1 MYRTLY
7 RRCEIVKYEWK
18 KQEKEI
24 YLPKG
29 KPEQIFIKKFRYLTL
44 EGSGNPNESLF
55 SELTGALFS
64 LSYTLKML
72 PKKGITPDGY
82 FDYAV
87 YPLEGI
93 WDLDIDS
100 DFDEIKLD
108 KNKLVYKIMIR
119 QPDFINKEII
129 ETAAEILKKKK
140 TVMYID
146 KIKFEEIED
155 GLAVQMMHTGS
166 YDSETES
173 FEKMKNFCLE
183 NKLNIRSKAHKE
195 IYISNPE
202 RTAPEKLKT
211 VLRYFVK
218 K

>member
-1 MYRTLY
+1 M
-7 RRCEIVKYEWK
+7 KYEWR

-29 KPEQIFIKKFRYLTL
+29 KPELIFIKKFRYLTL

-55 SELTGALFS
+55 SELAGTLFS

-93 WDLDIDS
+93 WALDGS
-100 DFDEIKLD
+100 SNSGGTKLD
-108 KNKLVYKIMIR
+108 KDKLIYKIMIR
-119 QPDFINKEII
+119 QPDFITKETIK
-129 ETAAEILKKKK
+129 TAIEILKKKK
-140 TVMYID
+140 ADGHTD
-146 KIKFEEIED
+146 KVKFEEAED
-155 GLAVQMMHTGS
+155 GLSVQMMHTGS

-173 FEKMKNFCLE
+173 FEKMKDFCQE
-183 NKLNIRSKAHKE
+183 NELKIRSKAHKE

-202 RTAPEKLKT
+202 RTAQEKLKT
-211 VLRYFVK
+211 VLRYFVEK
-218 K
+218 

>member
-1 MYRTLY
+1 MG
-7 RRCEIVKYEWK
+7 YEWR

-29 KPEQIFIKKFRYLTL
+29 KPELVFIKKFRYLTL
-44 EGSGNPNESLF
+44 EGSGDPNESLF
-55 SELTGALFS
+55 SELTGTLFS
-64 LSYTLKML
+64 LSYTIKML

-93 WDLDIDS
+93 WDLDGSSDS
-100 DFDEIKLD
+100 DEIKLD
-108 KNKLVYKIMIR
+108 KDKLIYKIMIR
-119 QPDFINKEII
+119 QPDFINKETI

-140 TVMYID
+140 ASVHID
-146 KIKFEEIED
+146 KVKFEETED

-166 YDSETES
+166 YDSEAAS

-183 NKLNIRSKAHKE
+183 NELKIRSKSHKE

-211 VLRYFVK
+211 VLRYFVENK
-218 K
+218 NL

>member
-1 MYRTLY
+1 M
-7 RRCEIVKYEWK
+7 KYEWR

-44 EGSGNPNESLF
+44 EGSGNPNERLF

-72 PKKGITPDGY
+72 PKKGITPNGY

-93 WDLDIDS
+93 WDLNIS
-100 DFDEIKLD
+100 GASEEVKLD
-108 KNKLVYKIMIR
+108 KNKFVYKIMIR
-119 QPDFINKEII
+119 QPDFINKEVI

-140 TVMYID
+140 PTGHID
-146 KIKFEEIED
+146 KIKLGSAFY
-155 GLAVQMMHTGS
+155 LAPLSIASPHILHTPCS
-166 YDSETES
+166 D
-173 FEKMKNFCLE
+173 
-183 NKLNIRSKAHKE
+183 HHV
-195 IYISNPE
+195 
-202 RTAPEKLKT
+202 
-211 VLRYFVK
+211 VL
-218 K
+218 

>member
-1 MYRTLY
+1 M
-7 RRCEIVKYEWK
+7 KYDWK

-29 KPEQIFIKKFRYLTL
+29 KPELIFIEKFQYLTL

-55 SELTGALFS
+55 SELAGTLFS

-93 WDLDIDS
+93 WDLAEGSDS
-100 DFDEIKLD
+100 NETKLD
-108 KNKLVYKIMIR
+108 KSKLIYKIMIR
-119 QPDFINKEII
+119 QPDFVNEKVIK
-129 ETAAEILKKKK
+129 TAAEILKKKK
-140 TVMYID
+140 AAEHIEKV
-146 KIKFEEIED
+146 KFEEIED

-173 FEKMKNFCLE
+173 FEKMKDFCLE
-183 NKLNIRSKAHKE
+183 NGLKIRSKAHKE

-202 RTAPEKLKT
+202 RTAQEKLKT
-211 VLRYFVK
+211 VLRYFVEK
-218 K
+218 